1 MKRRAYIDIET
12 TGLSRNG
19 SNLTVIGI
27 GLEMGQN
34 IEVIQLIEN
43 DLYEKRLLKA
53 LKGVDEIYSYNG
65 RRFDL
70 PFIEAKLGIDLAGL
84 VRHTDLM
91 YDCWKK
97 DLKGGL
103 KVVERIL
110 GIDRK
115 LQGVDGY
122 IAVQLW
128 WEYVNNNDKRALQ
141 TLLDYNK
148 EDVVNLKVLRQRLG
162 VK

>member
-12 TGLSRNG
+12 TGLSYYG
-19 SNLTVIGI
+19 CDLTVIGI
-27 GLEMGQN
+27 G
-34 IEVIQLIEN
+34 IERGDKVEVAQLIE
-43 DLYEKRLLKA
+43 DGLYQGKLLQV
-53 LKGVDEIYSYNG
+53 LEGVDEIYSYNG
-65 RRFDL
+65 SRFDL
-70 PFIEAKLGIDLAGL
+70 PFITARLGIDLKN
-84 VRHTDLM
+84 RFQHTDLM

-110 GIDRK
+110 GIGRK

-148 EDVVNLKVLRQRLG
+148 EDVVNLKALRQRLG